1 MSIEGSVLGIL
12 FMGKERKEGQVQPE
26 SKQEVH
32 CLGDGET
39 FLVDVCWSGGKSPS
53 L

>member
-1 MSIEGSVLGIL
+1 
-12 FMGKERKEGQVQPE
+12 MGKECNEGQVQAE